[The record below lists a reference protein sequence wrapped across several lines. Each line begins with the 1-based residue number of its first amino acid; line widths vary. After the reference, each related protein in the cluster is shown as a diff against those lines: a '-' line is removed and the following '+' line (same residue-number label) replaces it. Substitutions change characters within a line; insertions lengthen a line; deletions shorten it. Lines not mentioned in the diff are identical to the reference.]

1 MNKVFLIGRLTKDP
15 EGKAESY
22 ARFTLAVDDKPNKDG
37 EKKTNF
43 ISCVAFGKTGDFVLK
58 WLKQGVKIALEGRIT
73 TGSYEKDGVKKYTT
87 DVVAESLE
95 FAESKKTEENKEE
108 TQETQEAPPP
118 TAEGYVEVDAD
129 VEELL
134 PWKKKG

>member
-1 MNKVFLIGRLTKDP
+1 MNSVILIGRLTKDP

-22 ARFTLAVDDKPNKDG
+22 ARFTLAVDDRPNKDG

-43 ISCVAFGKTGDFVLK
+43 ISCVAFNKTGDFVLK
-58 WLKQGVKIALEGRIT
+58 WLKQGTKIAIQGRIT

-87 DVVAESLE
+87 DVVAESVE
-95 FAESKKTEENKEE
+95 FAESKKTEE

-118 TAEGYVEVDAD
+118 TAEGFVEVDAD
-129 VEELL
+129 IEELL

>member
-1 MNKVFLIGRLTKDP
+1 MNSVILIGRLTKDP
-15 EGKAESY
+15 EGKAEIY
-22 ARFTLAVDDKPNKDG
+22 ARFTLAVDDRPNKDG

-87 DVVAESLE
+87 DVVAESVE
-95 FAESKKTEENKEE
+95 FAESKKIEDNKEE
-108 TQETQEAPPP
+108 TQGTQEAPPP
-118 TAEGYVEVDAD
+118 TAEGFVEVDAD

-134 PWKKKG
+134 PWKRKG